1 MIRLENISWI
11 APGKGR
17 SPILDGLSFEVPS
30 AAYAVLM
37 GRTGSGKTTLLEIL
51 CGLRSPGS
59 GTVRIDGR
67 EVTDLPPGERGIG
80 YVPQD
85 GALFPTLTVREQI
98 AFGLRMRGVAADEIE
113 TRVLEA
119 AEGVGVSALL
129 DRLPTGLSGGERQ
142 RVALARALVVKP
154 SVLLLDEPLA
164 SVDEET
170 QDGLIDLLQRTQRE
184 HRITVLHVTHSR
196 REAEGLGELHLR
208 LEGGRVLARTGLT

>member
-98 AFGLRMRGVAADEIE
+98 AFGLRMRGVAADEIA

>member
-98 AFGLRMRGVAADEIE
+98 AFGLRMRGVAADEIA
-113 TRVLEA
+113 TRVLGA